1 MLMEKTSSA
10 LKNNKSTQ
18 SFKHGELREIVLKS
32 IGLSILLGGT
42 FLVTPNFPIVYTG
55 ILKMIEEMTKKKIPE
70 SKAKRVLKNLEKKE
84 IVTIDKK
91 GDQVMVYLKGWN
103 STILKYSLRS
113 LLDFKKRE
121 KKWEGKW
128 FLVFFDVPEKQRNKR
143 NYLRSFLHYI
153 GFYTYQQSV
162 YIFPYEC
169 EREIA
174 LIKKIVEGAKY
185 ISYVIAEKIEFED
198 AVKRHFD
205 LT

>member
-1 MLMEKTSSA
+1 MCEDIIT
-10 LKNNKSTQ
+10 
-18 SFKHGELREIVLKS
+18 
-32 IGLSILLGGT
+32 
-42 FLVTPNFPIVYTG
+42 
-55 ILKMIEEMTKKKIPE
+55 IE
-70 SKAKRVLKNLEKKE
+70 
-84 IVTIDKK
+84 KK
-91 GDQVMVYLKGWN
+91 GDEVVVYLKGWN

-113 LLDFKKRE
+113 LLDLKKKK
-121 KKWEGKW
+121 KKWQGKW

-153 GFYTYQQSV
+153 GFYPYQQSV

-169 EREIA
+169 EEEIA

-198 AVKRHFD
+198 EIKRHFG